1 MCVCVCVCVCVSLKC
16 KRAGLLGLTP
26 ASEEL
31 SKLQG
36 NQSPA
41 AHLEE
46 DSDEFYESVDEED
59 AKAEEKNHQLDQL
72 D

>member
-1 MCVCVCVCVCVSLKC
+1 MREGEREGREQLLILSTVC
-16 KRAGLLGLTP
+16 LLGLTP

-46 DSDEFYESVDEED
+46 DSDEFYEAVDEED
-59 AKAEEKNHQLDQL
+59 ERVGEKLDQI